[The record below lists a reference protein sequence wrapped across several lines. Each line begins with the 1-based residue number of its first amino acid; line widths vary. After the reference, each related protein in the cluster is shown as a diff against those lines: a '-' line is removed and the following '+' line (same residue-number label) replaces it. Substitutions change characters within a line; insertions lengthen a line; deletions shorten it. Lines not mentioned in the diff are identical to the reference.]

1 MQQTQ
6 CSSERGYIS
15 KIKDVPEK
23 SIFICKEQARSPAV
37 RNSQGCHL
45 QNVATVSLHYVSV
58 HVRIC
63 ALFWGKRGTVSQ
75 TYRSRAEA
83 KEDILMSSILP
94 TERSEV
100 DKIKSNS
107 LAIVSCYHSI
117 DHRVSLFK
125 QRCLRKSWGRV
136 SLGLHSQ
143 YYSHDRTSV
152 WCEQLTTEMQQT
164 LAKYRLIN
172 VANGWWKRK
181 PSGQLLLLYTHSIV
195 SSFIVC
201 EDWCGGLILS
211 D

>member
-1 MQQTQ
+1 MQQ
-6 CSSERGYIS
+6 RA
-15 KIKDVPEK
+15 KL
-23 SIFICKEQARSPAV
+23 
-37 RNSQGCHL
+37 HL
-45 QNVATVSLHYVSV
+45 QNQRCSREKHFYMQRTSLEPNSDKLPGLPPPKRCYCKSTLCF
-58 HVRIC
+58 C
-63 ALFWGKRGTVSQ
+63 ACACLCTFLRQKRNWSQ
-75 TYRSRAEA
+75 MYRSRAEE

-94 TERSEV
+94 TGFSEV

-107 LAIVSCYHSI
+107 SAIVSCYHSPI

-172 VANGWWKRK
+172 VANGW
-181 PSGQLLLLYTHSIV
+181 
-195 SSFIVC
+195 
-201 EDWCGGLILS
+201 
-211 D
+211 